1 MKAGKSRI
9 VAVSL
14 CLALMVTLTTVWA
27 QEGYGLIN
35 NGGFEDGFYPWGPND
50 SLVANG
56 WTPFVIT
63 DPNAPPQYMD
73 TAAYGGFAERLDGQR
88 CQKIWANWVPFD
100 AGLYQQVQV
109 TPGDILTASV
119 EWAAFESRDSSTN
132 QKNEGE
138 FIGRSIGIDPSGGT
152 DPLSPNVAWSTTVW
166 SQSRAPKNDQGELL
180 LKVEAV
186 AQAETITVFLRA
198 QNPQSHGQDQVF
210 FDVVR
215 MTSVPGTPPPPPDA
229 DGDGVPDE
237 ADQCP
242 GEPGPAENNGCPLP
256 TDTPPP
262 PDADGDGVADEVDQC
277 PNESGPAENN
287 GCPLPPDSDGDGLS
301 DEVDQCPNE
310 SGPAENNGC
319 PLPTDTPV
327 PLDSD
332 GDGVSDEADQCPNES
347 GPVENNGCPWPT
359 ATPIAVSTPEIVPT
373 PTPLGTP
380 TPTRTPRPRPT
391 PTPAPLLASL
401 LDDVPPSV
409 PRLFL
414 CISAIAFIAAGI
426 ALGLFVWVWRQKP
439 ADLYIER

>member
-1 MKAGKSRI
+1 MDVGKNRI
-9 VAVSL
+9 VVVSL
-14 CLALMVTLTTVWA
+14 LLAMTVTLTVGA
-27 QEGYGLIN
+27 QGGYGLIN

-73 TAAYGGFAERLDGQR
+73 TAAYGGFSERLDGQR
-88 CQKIWANWVPFD
+88 CQKIWTNWVPFD

-109 TPGDILTASV
+109 TPGDICVASV

-132 QKNEGE
+132 EKNKGE
-138 FIGRSIGIDPSGGT
+138 FIGRSIGLDPSGGT
-152 DPLSPNVAWSTTVW
+152 DPLAPGVVWSTVVW

-180 LKVEAV
+180 LKVEAA

-215 MTSVPGTPPPPPDA
+215 MDSTPGTPPPPPDS
-229 DGDGVPDE
+229 DGDGVPDDL
-237 ADQCP
+237 DQCP
-242 GEPGPAENNGCPLP
+242 GEPGPPENNGCPLP
-256 TDTPPP
+256 TATPP
-262 PDADGDGVADEVDQC
+262 
-277 PNESGPAENN
+277 
-287 GCPLPPDSDGDGLS
+287 PPDSDGDGLP
-301 DEVDQCPNE
+301 DEADQCPNE
-310 SGPAENNGC
+310 AGPTENNGC

-332 GDGVSDEADQCPNES
+332 GDGVSDETDQCPTEA
-347 GPVENNGCPWPT
+347 GLAENNGCPLP
-359 ATPIAVSTPEIVPT
+359 AGTPVVMSTPEIVPT

-380 TPTRTPRPRPT
+380 TPTRTPRPRAT
-391 PTPAPLLASL
+391 PTPVPFLASL
-401 LDDVPPSV
+401 LDNAPPSL
-409 PRLFL
+409 PGLFL
-414 CISAIAFIAAGI
+414 CVSAIAFVAAGI
-426 ALGLFVWVWRQKP
+426 ALGLFVWVWRQKA

>member
-1 MKAGKSRI
+1 LGQKVLLYATKQKERNLPKEFGSFMKAGKNRI

-14 CLALMVTLTTVWA
+14 FLAMTVTLTVWA
-27 QEGYGLIN
+27 QFPGGYGLIN

-56 WTPFVIT
+56 WTPFVIA

-73 TAAYGGFAERLDGQR
+73 TAAYGSFSERLDGER
-88 CQKIWANWVPFD
+88 CQKIWSNWVPFD

-109 TPGDILTASV
+109 TPGDIYIASV
-119 EWAAFESRDSSTN
+119 EWAAFESRDPSTN
-132 QKNEGE
+132 EKNEGE

-152 DPLSPNVAWSTTVW
+152 DPLSPNVVWSPVVW

-180 LKVEAV
+180 LRVEAV
-186 AQAETITVFLRA
+186 AQVETITVFLRA

-242 GEPGPAENNGCPLP
+242 TEP
-256 TDTPPP
+256 
-262 PDADGDGVADEVDQC
+262 
-277 PNESGPAENN
+277 
-287 GCPLPPDSDGDGLS
+287 
-301 DEVDQCPNE
+301 
-310 SGPAENNGC
+310 GPAENNGC

-327 PLDSD
+327 PLDAD
-332 GDGVSDEADQCPNES
+332 GDGAPDDVDQCPNEP
-347 GPVENNGCPWPT
+347 GPAENNGCPPPT
-359 ATPIAVSTPEIVPT
+359 ATSIALSTPELVPT

-380 TPTRTPRPRPT
+380 TPTRTPRPRAT
-391 PTPAPLLASL
+391 PTPAPWLASL
-401 LDDVPPSV
+401 LDDAPPSL

-414 CISAIAFIAAGI
+414 CVSAIAFIAAGI
-426 ALGLFVWVWRQKP
+426 ALGLFVWLWRQKP